1 MTLTL
6 NTLSTKR
13 RHAPAQGKVATHSR
27 RRSQAEA
34 RTDRLPGLARVT
46 IQFCEL
52 ANYRPVAESLAEA
65 IDREFL
71 GFPVEIDLHPSRG
84 GVYEV
89 TVNGRLVFSKRATT
103 RLPDPDE
110 IFYHV
115 RAALPARRVDPSP
128 SLT

>member
-6 NTLSTKR
+6 NSLSTRR
-13 RHAPAQGKVATHSR
+13 RHSPAAVKVTTHSR
-27 RRSQAEA
+27 RRAQTGAHP
-34 RTDRLPGLARVT
+34 DRLPGLARVT
-46 IQFCEL
+46 IQYCEL
-52 ANYRPVAESLAEA
+52 ANYRVVAESLSAA

-71 GFPVEIDLHPSRG
+71 DCSVETDLLASRG

-89 TVNGRLVFSKRATT
+89 SVNGRLVFSKRATT

-115 RAALPARRVDPSP
+115 RAALPSRRAGPSP